1 MAKPKRRDAR
11 VLALQALCQFDV
23 QREDCEAL
31 LDQLLADR
39 ASFDEFGVESDCPP
53 NLIAFARLLAEG
65 AWRVREAIDKRLA
78 AAEQGWPLTRMAL
91 VDRNVLRLGLFEL
104 LEQPDTPH
112 QVIIN
117 EAIELARRFGDVDS
131 PAFVNGVLDALA
143 RQVRPESFTVAESDG
158 DASTG
163 SDDEEKAG
171 SV

>member
-31 LDQLLADR
+31 LDQFLADR
-39 ASFDEFGVESDCPP
+39 ASFGEFGIESDCPP
-53 NLIAFARLLAEG
+53 NLIEFARLLAEG
-65 AWRVREAIDKRLA
+65 AWRVREAIDERLNA
-78 AAEQGWPLTRMAL
+78 ADEGWPLGRMAL

-131 PAFVNGVLDALA
+131 PAFVNGLLDALA
-143 RQVRPESFTVAESDG
+143 RQVRPKSFTDSEDG
-158 DASTG
+158 GGTSAG
-163 SDDEEKAG
+163 RDEQDAG
-171 SV
+171 SL